1 LPANTGK
8 KDEPLFNFRPYLAT
22 WIATQVKFK
31 MRSPFHTL
39 MVQGSTSDAGKTT
52 LVAAHAQ
59 PHRSAKD
66 LSRPEKPEADT
77 AFVAGLL
84 TIK

>member
-1 LPANTGK
+1 
-8 KDEPLFNFRPYLAT
+8 
-22 WIATQVKFK
+22 

-52 LVAAHAQ
+52 LVAAHEQ
-59 PHRSAKD
+59 PHRSAKG